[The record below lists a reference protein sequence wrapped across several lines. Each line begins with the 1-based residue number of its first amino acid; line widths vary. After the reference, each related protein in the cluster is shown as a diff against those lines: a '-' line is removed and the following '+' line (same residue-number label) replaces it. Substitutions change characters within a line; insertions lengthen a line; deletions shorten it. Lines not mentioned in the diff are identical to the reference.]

1 MGFRNGIIIG
11 MLAFVGFILT
21 LVFVINSKGAE
32 LTSEEYYLNEK
43 KFDSELE
50 ARERAK
56 KLKFP
61 LKIDLK
67 DQSIEFSSDENSKI
81 SNLQVEFTRLNDK
94 SLDRTFDFK
103 ALPFSIP
110 TKILEKGNY
119 LVKSSFIFDNQK
131 LEQDTSLT
139 IK

>member
-1 MGFRNGIIIG
+1 MGYRNGIIIG

-43 KFDSELE
+43 KFDAELE

-61 LKIDLK
+61 LKIDLR
-67 DQSIEFSSDENSKI
+67 DQSIEFSSDESSRV
-81 SNLQVEFTRLNDK
+81 SNLQIEFTRLNDK

>member
-43 KFDSELE
+43 KFDAELE

-61 LKIDLK
+61 LKIEIK
-67 DQSIEFSSDENSKI
+67 NKSIEFSSDENSRVSYLK
-81 SNLQVEFTRLNDK
+81 VELTRLNDK

-103 ALPFSIP
+103 ALPISIP

-139 IK
+139 VK

>member
-1 MGFRNGIIIG
+1 MGFRNAIIIG

-56 KLKFP
+56 ELKFP
-61 LKIDLK
+61 LKIELK
-67 DQSIEFSSDENSKI
+67 DQSIEFSSDDNSKV
-81 SNLQVEFTRLNDK
+81 SNLQIEFTRLNDK

-103 ALPFSIP
+103 ELPFSIP
-110 TKILEKGNY
+110 TKILKQGNY
-119 LVKSSFIFDNQK
+119 LVKSSFSFDHQK

>member
-11 MLAFVGFILT
+11 MVAFIVFILT
-21 LVFVINSKGAE
+21 LVLIINSKGAD

-50 ARERAK
+50 AREQAK
-56 KLKFP
+56 KYKFP
-61 LKIDLK
+61 LKMVTKEKIIEFYSTENHKLSDLK
-67 DQSIEFSSDENSKI
+67 I
-81 SNLQVEFTRLNDK
+81 EFTRPNDK
-94 SLDRTFDFK
+94 SLDRTFESIK
-103 ALPFSIP
+103 LPFTLP
-110 TKILEKGNY
+110 TKLLKKGNY
-119 LVKSSFIFDNQK
+119 LVKSSFIIDNQK

>member
-56 KLKFP
+56 ELKFP

-67 DQSIEFSSDENSKI
+67 DQSIEFSYDENSKI

-103 ALPFSIP
+103 ALPFSIS